1 MMKRQ
6 WQNILKCMVDDEL
19 IIKEN
24 YEEIFIR
31 EEIER
36 LPKIEKSVVE
46 KIFYEDKTL
55 NETAKELKI
64 NPIRVLRIKIK
75 PSKR

>member
-1 MMKRQ
+1 
-6 WQNILKCMVDDEL
+6 MVANEL
-19 IIKEN
+19 INKEN

-64 NPIRVLRIKIK
+64 NPIRVLRIKNKALQKIK
-75 PSKR
+75 EGFKI